1 MMFRVFYCFF
11 YSFCISNTYSERMM
25 MRRRLNILEMSEK
38 SPYFGRVLTETKM
51 EHIQPQ
57 PSQNTKFTE
66 LELEEEQEKYLNDIL
81 DEKTHIIKASGKE
94 NTKIGYFAALQML
107 ESNKIDKLVII
118 GSKEWCNKSRMCSVE
133 REVVLSCVG
142 GRGIVGSSKLVEK
155 IILTDMLSVL
165 WLSKPRC
172 MIVIE
177 YASSMW
183 HDMWIKDKRLLSY
196 KKVLITNTQNEIEE
210 LRWNISKREIIRPS
224 LSTFGKG

>member
-1 MMFRVFYCFF
+1 MLFGSTFF
-11 YSFCISNTYSERMM
+11 
-25 MRRRLNILEMSEK
+25 K
-38 SPYFGRVLTETKM
+38 
-51 EHIQPQ
+51 
-57 PSQNTKFTE
+57 
-66 LELEEEQEKYLNDIL
+66 
-81 DEKTHIIKASGKE
+81 
-94 NTKIGYFAALQML
+94 
-107 ESNKIDKLVII
+107 
-118 GSKEWCNKSRMCSVE
+118 
-133 REVVLSCVG
+133 G
-142 GRGIVGSSKLVEK
+142 G
-155 IILTDMLSVL
+155 LTDMLSVL